1 MQVHFT
7 DSVTRIIY
15 LLNIQWD
22 IKGWPPLQHSCKEKI
37 IKHAADSSLAHHM
50 HYVAFQVIMISL
62 LQTCVLLLDYADQSS
77 R

>member
-22 IKGWPPLQHSCKEKI
+22 IKGWPPLQHFVKKNN
-37 IKHAADSSLAHHM
+37 
-50 HYVAFQVIMISL
+50 
-62 LQTCVLLLDYADQSS
+62 QTCCRFFTCTPHALRGVSGDNDIPAPDLCIVIGLC
-77 R
+77 